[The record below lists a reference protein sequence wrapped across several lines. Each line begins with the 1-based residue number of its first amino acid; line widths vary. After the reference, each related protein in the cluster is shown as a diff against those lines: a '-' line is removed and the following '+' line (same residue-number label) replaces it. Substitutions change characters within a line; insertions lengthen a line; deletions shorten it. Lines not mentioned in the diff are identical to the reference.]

1 MYLRAVLRRSV
12 FEKPQRRLKGGFE
25 VFQSCPA
32 ACEKIQESYIMK
44 IWLSLL
50 EGFEFNLMLFGG
62 TIVCAIPLGLL
73 ITFCSMSKFKPLS
86 VLSRIFVWIIR
97 GTPLMLQ
104 LFVVLYVPGIVFGVP
119 MKSRLL
125 AAFIAFIINYAA
137 YFSEIYRGGIE
148 SIPRGQYEAGQV
160 LGLTKGQIFRKIVL
174 FQVIKRIVPPMGN
187 EIITLVKDTS
197 LARTIAVSEIMMSA
211 ENFSKQGII
220 WPLFS
225 TGLFFLAMCGI
236 LTLLFN
242 KLEKKLD
249 YYKA

>member
-1 MYLRAVLRRSV
+1 MEQWISLI
-12 FEKPQRRLKGGFE
+12 EGFE
-25 VFQSCPA
+25 V
-32 ACEKIQESYIMK
+32 
-44 IWLSLL
+44 
-50 EGFEFNLMLFGG
+50 NLILFFV
-62 TIVCAIPLGLL
+62 TIVCAVPLGLL

-86 VLSRIFVWIIR
+86 FVSKVFVWIIR

-104 LFVVLYVPGIVFGVP
+104 LFVVLYAPGLLFDTPV
-119 MKSRLL
+119 KSRMT
-125 AAFIAFIINYAA
+125 AAMIAFVVNYAA

-148 SIPRGQYEAGQV
+148 SIPKGQYEAGQV
-160 LGLTKGQIFRKIVL
+160 LGLTKTQVFFKVVL

-187 EIITLVKDTS
+187 EIMTLVKDTS
-197 LARTIAVSEIMMSA
+197 LARIIGVAEIIMSA
-211 ENFSKQGII
+211 ERFSKMGLI

-236 LTLLFN
+236 LTLLFG